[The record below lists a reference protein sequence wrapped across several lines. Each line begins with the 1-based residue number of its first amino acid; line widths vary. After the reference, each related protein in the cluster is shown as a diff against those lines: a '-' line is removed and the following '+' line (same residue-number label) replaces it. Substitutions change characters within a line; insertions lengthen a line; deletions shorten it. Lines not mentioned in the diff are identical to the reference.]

1 MKKQMIVFLLFMMT
15 AVSLYAITGE
25 EILRNVDAN
34 TKFNSIEYTG
44 SMEIHL
50 GDEVRVKKMKA
61 WAVKDQKA
69 YVEFLNKEDQNIRY
83 LKLNKQLWLY
93 DADEENSFLIS
104 GHLLKKGMMGSDFSY
119 EDALESDELYQKY
132 DITLSGEEKLDGKDC
147 YVVVLNARV
156 KDAPYAQR
164 KMWVD
169 KKLFVGLKEEL
180 YAKSGKLL
188 KVSRVL
194 EVKNIRGRNFAVK
207 SEMVNKLRK
216 NSKTVMILDKVA
228 LGKPIPAS
236 YFTKRHLER

>member
-1 MKKQMIVFLLFMMT
+1 
-15 AVSLYAITGE
+15 
-25 EILRNVDAN
+25 
-34 TKFNSIEYTG
+34 
-44 SMEIHL
+44 
-50 GDEVRVKKMKA
+50 
-61 WAVKDQKA
+61 
-69 YVEFLNKEDQNIRY
+69 VEFLNKEDQNIRY

-216 NSKTVMILDKVA
+216 NSKTVMILDNVV
-228 LGKPIPAS
+228 LGKTISAS